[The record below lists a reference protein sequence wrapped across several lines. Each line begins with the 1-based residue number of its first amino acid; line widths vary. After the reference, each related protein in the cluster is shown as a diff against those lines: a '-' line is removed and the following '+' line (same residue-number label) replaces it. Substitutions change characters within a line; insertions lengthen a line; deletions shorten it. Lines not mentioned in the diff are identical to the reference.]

1 MSCKKSVTGSRILI
15 SSFLGNFF
23 IRSGWNSFCS
33 DLDGIW
39 FSIKSDFTN

>member
-1 MSCKKSVTGSRILI
+1 MKKVGHRLQNSY
-15 SSFLGNFF
+15 FQFPWKFF